1 MITVLNEEQTLF
13 RDSVLK
19 VLAQSHPIGRPMGR
33 RTDVQRQADASA
45 WRSAADLGW
54 LRFAMPE
61 RLDGLGG
68 TRSDLAIVA
77 DAFGRHMVLSPFAA
91 THGFAATA
99 LMHWDAADAALGALG
114 EGTLAALPLLNGT
127 VGRTWPEVL
136 IARQV
141 GAHKL
146 VVDGRF
152 RAVPFAASAESLL
165 IATRQA
171 PDHGPELYLV
181 PRDTAGIRVTGHT
194 LMDGSEAADVDL
206 EGVALPAEARI
217 PATGAFALGIDT
229 AAALAAAELV
239 GAMWTLQ
246 DMTLGYLKTRK
257 QFGVVLS
264 TLQVL
269 QHRLVDMYVLC
280 QTAEAA
286 MLEAVSAVEN
296 EAADTR
302 ALRVSRGCAH
312 VFQAARKV
320 AEEAIHLHGGIA
332 MTAEYAVGSYV
343 KRISVLR
350 TQYGDESWHR
360 ARVRA
365 LARAG
370 VVA

>member
-1 MITVLNEEQTLF
+1 MITLLAEEQTLF
-13 RDSVLK
+13 RDSIVK
-19 VLAQSHPIGRPMGR
+19 VLSQSHPIGRPMGKSE
-33 RTDVQRQADASA
+33 VQRTADSAA
-45 WRSAADLGW
+45 WRSAAELGW

-68 TRSDLAIVA
+68 TRSDLAIVTEA
-77 DAFGRHMVLSPFAA
+77 LGRHMVLSPFTATLGIAA
-91 THGFAATA
+91 SALTHANTA
-99 LMHWDAADAALGALG
+99 DPTVRDIG
-114 EGTLAALPLLNGT
+114 EGKLAAIPVLNGT
-127 VGRTWPEVL
+127 VGRAWPEVL
-136 IARQV
+136 ISRQ
-141 GAHKL
+141 ADAQKL

-152 RAVPFAASAESLL
+152 RAVPYAASAASLL
-165 IATRQA
+165 VAVRSA
-171 PDHGPELYLV
+171 SDHGPELYLIG
-181 PRDTAGIRVTGHT
+181 RDAPGVRVAGYT
-194 LMDGSEAADVDL
+194 LMDGSPAADVDL
-206 EGVALPAEARI
+206 EGVSLLPDARAAGPEAL
-217 PATGAFALGIDT
+217 ALGLDT

-246 DMTLGYLKTRK
+246 KLTLDYLKTRK

-286 MLEAVSAVEN
+286 MLEAVSAIEE
-296 EAADTR
+296 EAPDIR

-332 MTAEYAVGSYV
+332 MTADYAVGSYV
-343 KRISVLR
+343 KRITVLR
-350 TQYGDESWHR
+350 TQYGDESYHR
-360 ARVRA
+360 ARVRS

-370 VVA
+370 ITV